1 MSMPDDRALV
11 VIQEE
16 GIWSAHDPKV
26 PGAYGIGD
34 SKDEA
39 EADLR
44 EMLAVLA
51 KYDAGKRRKLID
63 QRKPPK

>member
-1 MSMPDDRALV
+1 MPDHRALV
-11 VIQEE
+11 VIEEE

-51 KYDAGKRRKLID
+51 KYEAGERRKKLIGE
-63 QRKPPK
+63 RKPPK